1 MKFKLYLKQF
11 LHDLRHQK
19 LRAFLTI
26 SGLAWGTITVI
37 CLLAFGYGLQKNQE
51 TQMRGM
57 GDDIVIL
64 WAGRTSLP
72 YMGYPKGRW
81 FGFKPEDINYL
92 KQQVPELKNI
102 TGEFSRSN
110 VEAKYERR
118 SKLVQVSGVQ
128 PSFSDLR
135 NVIPDWGGRFLNEV
149 DLKDKRRVVF
159 VGNDLRDEVFGEGV
173 DAIGKPLLLN
183 GVPFTV
189 VGVMIEKQQNSS
201 YSGRDKDKAI
211 IPLTTFQAMFGDRYL
226 DNIVYASQNLEVHE
240 RAKKKVN
247 LALAQKYKYDPKD
260 DQVLGIWDTVEG
272 NRFLLFFVA
281 MRWFVGFVGFMTLMV
296 GGIGLANIMYVV
308 VEERTREVGIKMAL
322 GARRG
327 FILMGFI
334 FETMMLTLIGG
345 GIGYGLASL
354 LIWGAQQLPI
364 DDIVGTPQLSL
375 LDRLIVFGILALISL
390 LAAYFPARRA
400 AHMNPVYALKM

>member
-11 LHDLRHQK
+11 LHDLRAQK

-51 TQMRGM
+51 TQMKGL
-57 GDDIVIL
+57 GDNIVIM

-81 FGFKPEDINYL
+81 FGFKPEDVNYL
-92 KQQVPELKNI
+92 LQQVPELKFV
-102 TGEFSRSN
+102 TGEFRKGN
-110 VEAKYERR
+110 VEARYERR
-118 SKLVQVSGVQ
+118 SKLVQVSGVN
-128 PSFSDLR
+128 PEFGEMR
-135 NVIPDWGGRFLNEV
+135 NVIPDWGGRFL
-149 DLKDKRRVVF
+149 DDMDMADKRRVVF
-159 VGNDLRDEVFGEGV
+159 VGNDLSDEIFGEGV
-173 DAIGKPLLLN
+173 DPVGRPLLLN

-189 VGVMIEKQQNSS
+189 VGKMVPKKQNSS

-211 IPLTTFQAMFGDRYL
+211 IPLTTFESMFGDRYL
-226 DNIVYASQNLEVHE
+226 DNIVYAAQSLDVHE
-240 RAKKKVN
+240 RAMKKVN
-247 LALAQKYKYDPKD
+247 LALAQKYQYDPKD
-260 DQVLGIWDTVEG
+260 DQALWIWDTVEG
-272 NRFLLFFVA
+272 NRFMLFFVA
-281 MRWFVGFVGFMTLMV
+281 MRWFVGFVGIMTLMV

-327 FILMGFI
+327 FVLMGFI
-334 FETMMLTLIGG
+334 FETVLLTIIGG

-354 LIWGAQQLPI
+354 IIWGAQKAPI
-364 DDIVGTPQLSL
+364 GDVVGTPQLSTA
-375 LDRLIVFGILALISL
+375 DRMVVIAILGVISL

-400 AHMNPVYALKM
+400 ARLNPVYALKM